1 MCECHVGLSRRS
13 LLGALSATLVAAAG
27 PAPSASVTGEQS
39 LRLMMEGN
47 ARYRANH
54 THARDFAVGRAA
66 RVATHRPIA
75 SVLSCSD
82 ARVGPEF
89 VFDQGPGDLFVVRV
103 AGNVLLDE
111 GLANLEYAARLL
123 GSPLVFVLRHSGCG
137 AVEAAINVVQDNA
150 TLPGHLPGLID
161 QVKPAV
167 LAARAAN
174 PANLLDAAIAE
185 NVRRTMQAVT
195 AAQPL
200 LADEIA
206 HGNVKLAGGV
216 YDIATGKVNLL

>member
-1 MCECHVGLSRRS
+1 LSRRG

-27 PAPSASVTGEQS
+27 PAPSASITGDQS

-54 THARDFAVGRAA
+54 SHARDFAVGRAA

-111 GLANLEYAARLL
+111 GLASLEYAARFL
-123 GSPLVFVLRHSGCG
+123 GSPLIFVLGHSGCG
-137 AVEAAINVVQDNA
+137 AVEAAIKVVQDNT
-150 TLPGHLPGLID
+150 TLPGHLPELID
-161 QVKPAV
+161 RLKPAV
-167 LAARAAN
+167 LAARGAN